1 MKRRSPFGRLLKC
14 FASLFPTNYN
24 RKTYNIVLTVASEEE
39 DRAHNILFDYDQ
51 LVFPKILQ
59 DMEKR
64 GYYTDVEDI
73 KKYLYRYCLIY
84 KDHEQNG

>member
-1 MKRRSPFGRLLKC
+1 M
-14 FASLFPTNYN
+14 
-24 RKTYNIVLTVASEEE
+24 VLTVASEEE

-84 KDHEQNG
+84 KDYEQNG